1 MLEKIF
7 YLAKD
12 TSGTEY
18 LTFYIEKYQN
28 QFNTSSL
35 PLPKNLKSKIRLTID
50 TKNDFKNVKKFL
62 EEMKNKDRLFDYNLK
77 DIINFSKKN
86 KIFSNKTKKQKIE
99 IVDTE
104 FNWRKISL

>member
-62 EEMKNKDRLFDYNLK
+62 EEMKIKIGYLT
-77 DIINFSKKN
+77 II
-86 KIFSNKTKKQKIE
+86 
-99 IVDTE
+99 
-104 FNWRKISL
+104 